1 MLIVIIWVNTIMNTY
16 IHKTN
21 HRLRVRSDY
30 IKEHPLEVENL
41 ILKLQEIDAIH
52 EIKYK
57 KYAGSVA
64 IHFDKN
70 ELDCE
75 SLLEILESH
84 HWTQQNEKPSI
95 VEKAVVSGTKSLV
108 KGLTGIALTRL
119 VGPSMSR
126 VLMNLA

>member
-1 MLIVIIWVNTIMNTY
+1 MVIIWIGVNMNTY

-21 HRLRVRSDY
+21 QRLRVRSDY
-30 IKEHPLEVENL
+30 IKNNPNEVGEL
-41 ILKLQEIDAIH
+41 IDQLKDIDAIRS
-52 EIKYK
+52 IKHQ

-64 IHFDKN
+64 ICFDHA

-84 HWTQQNEKPSI
+84 HWTQSSETPSFI
-95 VEKAVVSGTKSLV
+95 EKAMVTGTKSLV

-119 VGPSMSR
+119 VGPTISR
-126 VLMNLA
+126 TVMNLA